1 MEAITKLAACSTY
14 YGMRQGAYES
24 IITYKEHFNNAKKA
38 YDDQKNPELV
48 DKDVAMDFFRGL
60 DDARYG
66 SFKTD
71 FQNQLTLQTIEQPE
85 NLNAMYLIA
94 NQWLKVHTETTSAGY
109 GTTFVTTLDHQEKP
123 KHGKKNEKNKKE
135 ESKKTEKDKET
146 KGKDL
151 NEIECFACGES
162 GHYANRCPSRQ
173 KKDN

>member
-1 MEAITKLAACSTY
+1 
-14 YGMRQGAYES
+14 
-24 IITYKEHFNNAKKA
+24 
-38 YDDQKNPELV
+38 
-48 DKDVAMDFFRGL
+48 
-60 DDARYG
+60 
-66 SFKTD
+66 
-71 FQNQLTLQTIEQPE
+71 LTLQTIEQPE

-94 NQWLKVHTETTSAGY
+94 NQWLKVHTKTTSAGY

-123 KHGKKNEKNKKE
+123 KRGKKNEKNKKE

-173 KKDN
+173 KKDNEEVKKDTVISHPKRTLPQQLVGYGKAASTKNNTSWPCRPPATWHPS